1 MSPLGFSKA
10 FATYGA
16 KLVNHNWAVSAI
28 AEDGSFVM
36 SCWTH
41 YMKTVPGKLVYKDR
55 LSRWN
60 GNALGND
67 LLRKHLTE
75 AFKGDYPVRYLAAKA
90 EDPDLIDKGP
100 DASKVKKTFSV
111 RPDLVGKIVSF
122 DGDNF
127 SIEFVKAAT

>member
-1 MSPLGFSKA
+1 MSRLGFSKA

-28 AEDGSFVM
+28 AKDGAFVM

-41 YMKTVPGKLVYKDR
+41 YMKTVPGKLVYSDS

-60 GNALGND
+60 GNALGNE

-75 AFKGDYPVRYLAAKA
+75 AFSGNYPVRYLAAKA
-90 EDPDLIDKGP
+90 DDPVQVDRGS
-100 DASKVKKTFSV
+100 DASKVKKTFNV
-111 RPDLVGKIVSF
+111 RPDLVGKIVTF

-127 SIEFVKAAT
+127 CIEFVKAAT

>member
-1 MSPLGFSKA
+1 MARLGFTEA
-10 FATYGA
+10 FAKYGA
-16 KLVNHNWAVSAI
+16 KLVNQNWAVSAI
-28 AEDGSFVM
+28 AEDGWFVM

-41 YMKTVPGKLVYKDR
+41 YMKSGGGKLVYSDR

-75 AFKGDYPVRYLAAKA
+75 AFLKTYPVRYLAATA
-90 EDPDLIDKGP
+90 SDPDLIDKGP
-100 DASKVKKTFSV
+100 DASKVKKTFNV
-111 RPDLVGKIVSF
+111 RPELVGKIVSF

-127 SIEFVKAAT
+127 SIEFIKVTT